1 MHSFR
6 FKRKID
12 IQFVKQVCANEIL
25 VKSAKCRN
33 VKKNLLSMNSNY
45 FLYFE
50 DLIQKYIESLE
61 KSARNDWRSDK

>member
-1 MHSFR
+1 
-6 FKRKID
+6 
-12 IQFVKQVCANEIL
+12 
-25 VKSAKCRN
+25 
-33 VKKNLLSMNSNY
+33 MNSNY